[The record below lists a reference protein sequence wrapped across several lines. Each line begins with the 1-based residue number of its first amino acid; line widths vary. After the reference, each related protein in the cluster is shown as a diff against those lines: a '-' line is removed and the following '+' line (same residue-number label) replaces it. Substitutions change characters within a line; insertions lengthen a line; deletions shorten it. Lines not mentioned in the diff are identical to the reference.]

1 MPQTRHIRTSAPPA
15 PVQHGDIAVETTS
28 HAIGGALDVC
38 GSGGAEDVSEDRVGE
53 RQADKVGAAVE
64 VGEDL
69 GEELVREGG
78 EACRCGHLGWRA
90 D

>member
-1 MPQTRHIRTSAPPA
+1 M
-15 PVQHGDIAVETTS
+15 
-28 HAIGGALDVC
+28 C